1 MSRLTQKNGDSYV
14 FERLSDDG
22 QLSVRLEDEPIDKLG
37 KLEDIEDK
45 WGIGLDV
52 LYKALT
58 QQIIYIREDGIAEYC
73 SIEHFVPSMKG
84 QELHTRGRSSM
95 MHDKNFLA
103 AISTPYKYGE
113 VHLGLKDYR
122 KMKPGG
128 WALTQEDFMREETK

>member
-1 MSRLTQKNGDSYV
+1 MSRLTTKEELPKVPCYVEIQEEHWKTKNKKKA
-14 FERLSDDG
+14 
-22 QLSVRLEDEPIDKLG
+22 IDKLG

-58 QQIIYIREDGIAEYC
+58 QPIIYIREDGMIAEYC
-73 SIEHFVPSMKG
+73 SIEHFVPSMEG

-103 AISTPYKYGE
+103 ALSTPYKYGE
-113 VHLGLKDYR
+113 VHLGLRDYR
-122 KMKPGG
+122 KRKPGG
-128 WALTQEDFMREETK
+128 WALSQEDFE